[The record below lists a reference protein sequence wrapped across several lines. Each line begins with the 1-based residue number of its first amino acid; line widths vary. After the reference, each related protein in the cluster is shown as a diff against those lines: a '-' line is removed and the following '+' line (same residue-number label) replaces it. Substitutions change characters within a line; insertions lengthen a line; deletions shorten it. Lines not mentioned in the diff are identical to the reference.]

1 MLSKQPD
8 SIFQISFDT
17 PSIPNVAMLNL
28 LRTIHTIDAHTG
40 GEPLRI
46 LMSGMPPVPGKD
58 ILEKRSWLRQHRDD
72 LRQFLMNEP
81 RGHADMYGAYLLPPT
96 TPAADFGVI
105 FIHNE
110 GYSDMCGHGIIA
122 LGKVLVETGC
132 VERRSPVTRIGFDA
146 PAGFIEAHVEWDGE
160 RAGNVTF
167 RNVPAFIYR
176 RDLEVD
182 TPSFGRIVGDIVF
195 GGAFYYYIDGTQA
208 GVDIRPEQV
217 RTLIQ
222 LGAETKAAVK
232 AKVEILH
239 PTEPGLNTLYGTIID
254 GKPNRAGVHQ
264 SNVCIFADRE
274 VDRSPTGTGTS
285 GRAAQLYLRGRL
297 KRGEEY
303 VNGSIVGSAFSVR
316 VIDDAKVGGFDAA
329 ITEVTGTAHIS
340 GYNQWV
346 LEASDPFPTGFFF
359 R

>member
-1 MLSKQPD
+1 
-8 SIFQISFDT
+8 
-17 PSIPNVAMLNL
+17 MLNT
-28 LRTIHTIDAHTG
+28 LRTIQTIDAHTG

-46 LMSGMPPVPGKD
+46 LVTGMPPVPGNN
-58 ILEKRSWLRQHRDD
+58 ILEKRAWLKSNRDD

-96 TPAADFGVI
+96 TAQADFGVI

-122 LGKVLVETGC
+122 LGKVLVEMGY
-132 VERRSPVTRIGFDA
+132 VERKSPITRIGFDA
-146 PAGFIEAHVEWDGE
+146 PAGFIEAHVEWDGK

-167 RNVPAFIYR
+167 RNVPAFIFM

-182 TPSFGRIVGDIVF
+182 TPSFGRITGDIVF
-195 GGAFYYYIDGTQA
+195 GGAFYYYINGQQA
-208 GVDIRPEQV
+208 GLEIKPELV
-217 RTLIQ
+217 RSLIQ

-232 AKVEILH
+232 AKVQIQH
-239 PTEPGLNTLYGTIID
+239 PLEPGLNELYGTIID
-254 GKPNRAGVHQ
+254 GAPNREGVDQ

-285 GRAAQLYLRGRL
+285 GRAAQLFLRGRL
-297 KRGEEY
+297 PLGQSY
-303 VNGSIVGSAFSVR
+303 VNGSIVGSSFSVR
-316 VIDDAKVGGFDAA
+316 VVDTVKVGDLDGA
-329 ITEVTGTAHIS
+329 ITEVTGAAHIA
-340 GYNQWV
+340 GFNQWV
-346 LEASDPFPTGFFF
+346 LEESDPFPTGFFF

>member
-1 MLSKQPD
+1 
-8 SIFQISFDT
+8 
-17 PSIPNVAMLNL
+17 MLNL
-28 LRTIHTIDAHTG
+28 HRTIQTIDAHTG

-46 LMSGMPPVPGKD
+46 LAAGMPPVPGND
-58 ILEKRSWLRQHRDD
+58 ILEKRSWLRQNRDD
-72 LRQFLMNEP
+72 LRKFLMNEP

-96 TPAADFGVI
+96 TPQADFGVI

-122 LGKVLVETGC
+122 LGKVLVEMGY
-132 VERRSPVTRIGFDA
+132 VERKIPVTRIGFDA
-146 PAGFIEAHVEWDGE
+146 PAGFIEAHVEWDGR

-176 RDLEVD
+176 RDVEVE
-182 TPSFGRIVGDIVF
+182 TPGFGRITGDIVF
-195 GGAFYYYIDGTQA
+195 GGAFYYYIDGRQA
-208 GVDIRPEQV
+208 NLEIRPESV
-217 RTLIQ
+217 RSLIQ
-222 LGAETKAAVK
+222 LGAETKAAVSAAVK
-232 AKVEILH
+232 IQH
-239 PTEPGLNTLYGTIID
+239 PLEPGLDTLYGTIID
-254 GKPNRAGVHQ
+254 GAPNRSGVDQ

-297 KRGEEY
+297 PMLQPY
-303 VNGSIVGSAFSVR
+303 VNGSIVGSSFGVK
-316 VIDDAKVGGFDAA
+316 VVGEVKVGEFDGA

-340 GYNQWV
+340 GFNQWV
-346 LEASDPFPTGFFF
+346 LEDGDPFPTGFFF

>member
-1 MLSKQPD
+1 
-8 SIFQISFDT
+8 
-17 PSIPNVAMLNL
+17 MLNF
-28 LRTIHTIDAHTG
+28 LRTIQTVDAHTG

-46 LMSGMPPVPGKD
+46 LVTGMPPVPGKN
-58 ILEKRSWLRQHRDD
+58 ILEKRAWLKENRDD

-96 TPAADFGVI
+96 TADADFGVI

-122 LGKVLVETGC
+122 LGKVLVEMGY

-146 PAGFIEAHVEWDGE
+146 PAGFIEAHVEWDGQ

-167 RNVPAFIYR
+167 RNVPSFIFM
-176 RDLEVD
+176 RDVEVE
-182 TPSFGRIVGDIVF
+182 TPSFGRITGDIVF
-195 GGAFYYYIDGTQA
+195 GGAFYYYINGDQA
-208 GVDIRPEQV
+208 GLEIKPELV
-217 RTLIQ
+217 RSLIQ

-232 AKVEILH
+232 EMVKIQH
-239 PTEPGLNTLYGTIID
+239 PLESGLNALYGTIID
-254 GKPNRAGVHQ
+254 GAPNRAGVDQ

-285 GRAAQLYLRGRL
+285 GRAAQLYLRGKL
-297 KRGEEY
+297 PLNQPY
-303 VNGSIVGSAFSVR
+303 INGSIVGSSFAVR
-316 VIDDAKVGGFDAA
+316 VIKSVKVGEFDGA
-329 ITEVTGTAHIS
+329 ITEVTGSAHIS
-340 GYNQWV
+340 GFNQWV
-346 LEASDPFPTGFFF
+346 LEESDPFPIGFFF